1 MENIY
6 ITIGIFFT
14 LQVINVILNTAKT
27 LIMTRTN
34 NPHLS
39 AVINAITF
47 GFYAAVVKQI
57 AGLDLTITI
66 TITVVTNVIGV
77 YLTYWI
83 AGKLQ
88 KDNLW
93 KIEIYSKNA
102 DGISTQLELRSI
114 PIHSLTLK
122 SLPPIATPKPTVWR
136 SRKLF
141 PTTPTANTTLQ
152 KLPND
157 SKNAALR
164 GGFFSSK

>member
-14 LQVINVILNTAKT
+14 LQVINVTLSTAKT

-39 AVINAITF
+39 AIINAITF
-47 GFYAAVVKQI
+47 GFYTAVVKQI
-57 AGLDLTITI
+57 AGLDLIV
-66 TITVVTNVIGV
+66 TITVTMVTNVIGV

-93 KIEIYSKNA
+93 KIEIYNKDA
-102 DGISTQLELRSI
+102 DGISTQLELRGI
-114 PIHSLTLK
+114 PHLQFNAEI
-122 SLPPIATPKPTVWR
+122 I
-136 SRKLF
+136 
-141 PTTPTANTTLQ
+141 TAYCYTQADSVAVKEIISNH
-152 KLPND
+152 PD
-157 SKNAALR
+157 SKYNITEITKR
-164 GGFFSSK
+164 F